1 MEKKFIRRRTIEEI
15 QNLKGIYELRLAN
28 IENELSKKNDE
39 NLLNLKKDYEKIIDD
54 LIEEHTSEI
63 ETLKKEMEDLQE
75 EIKKGSSK
83 SYKPKKY
90 NKGTYRSDVSKEDT
104 KSYYEIKMKD
114 ATNKYRYN
122 QRTYELSDEED
133 SKLQEVLPFEY
144 EIDRTSTK
152 NLANLV
158 DKQEIEKL
166 KSPDRKLKGAK
177 KIEIEIKK
185 KVITDDSSEDE
196 LEKQL
201 KEEEERREKERLEKE
216 KKKEEERLERER
228 KKEEERIAREK
239 EKQERER
246 QKEEER
252 KERERKK
259 EEERIAREKEKQER
273 ERQKEEERKERERKA
288 EQERKEKEKKLE
300 QERKEKERKAE
311 QERKRL
317 EKEKKKEE
325 ERLERERKK
334 EEERIAREK
343 EKQERE
349 RQKEEERKERE
360 LKSKNN
366 KSNKDNYSK
375 DVNGLLIEKNSSNSS
390 STNEINKKNKVL
402 LSPSSLEETKDSPMK
417 NTYNKFIA
425 PENSNGKKLNFTSS
439 NLTKDDINKA
449 NLKRPNKFND
459 KSIEGSIKRPSS
471 VNHGKSTLS
480 MQYFIDDLMN
490 IYNNIEKYN
499 VEKILDDSE
508 FSKVYN
514 RVKEENYE
522 FKNNLFFPN
531 LKDLHVNAG
540 TFDKVSHKHT
550 VSMSGMN
557 DLLLNIESPETI
569 YKYYES
575 KV

>member
-1 MEKKFIRRRTIEEI
+1 MKNKSQNNESKSYKPHSKGFSIKKKASNIFIEFNPQIDPNKNKDVKNLKEFTKNQPVKLVEINGKKFIRRRTIEEI

-90 NKGTYRSDVSKEDT
+90 NKGTYKSEMSKEET

-114 ATNKYRYN
+114 ATDKYRYN
-122 QRTYELSDEED
+122 KNTYELSDNED

-158 DKQEIEKL
+158 NKQEIENAKKPETKL
-166 KSPDRKLKGAK
+166 RGAK
-177 KIEIEIKK
+177 KIEIEIEK
-185 KVITDDSSEDE
+185 KVITNESEDE
-196 LEKQL
+196 LEQQL
-201 KEEEERREKERLEKE
+201 REEEERKEKE

-273 ERQKEEERKERERKA
+273 ER
-288 EQERKEKEKKLE
+288 
-300 QERKEKERKAE
+300 
-311 QERKRL
+311 
-317 EKEKKKEE
+317 
-325 ERLERERKK
+325 KK

-349 RQKEEERKERE
+349 R
-360 LKSKNN
+360 LKSKNI
-366 KSNKDNYSK
+366 
-375 DVNGLLIEKNSSNSS
+375 NGLSIEKNSSNSS
-390 STNEINKKNKVL
+390 SNNEINKKNNVL

-417 NTYNKFIA
+417 NTYNRSIA
-425 PENSNGKKLNFTSS
+425 PENTNGKKLNFTSN
-439 NLTKDDINKA
+439 NLSKEEISKA

-459 KSIEGSIKRPSS
+459 KSIEGSQKRTSS
-471 VNHGKSTLS
+471 ASHGISNMS
-480 MQYFIDDLMN
+480 MQYFIDNLMN
-490 IYNNIEKYN
+490 IYNNIEKYD
-499 VEKILDDSE
+499 VEKVLEDSE
-508 FSKVYN
+508 FTNIYNKV
-514 RVKEENYE
+514 KDENYD
-522 FKNNLFFPN
+522 FKTNLFFPN

-540 TFDKVSHKHT
+540 TFDKVNHKHT